1 MSHLARIHSL
11 RSLPQSFEGIL
22 GSLGVLL
29 SSNLAIALLT
39 FGTFALTTR
48 ALSPEGLGL
57 LVLIEA
63 YGRMFD
69 LVLRLEPSQA
79 LIRMAMPHRDA
90 PQALPF
96 RQLVRFGLLLDAG
109 GSVLAALT
117 ALACLP
123 LLSGWFGFDAGT
135 RSLAAL
141 YCLTLL
147 LPAPMT
153 ATALFRL
160 FGHFGTYARINV
172 LTAALRLGA
181 TGALL
186 AAGSGL
192 EAFVLLLCAM
202 SCLDRLAPSLWCWPL
217 LRRKSGPGLL
227 TTPLAGFL
235 RENPGLWSFVVT
247 ANLNV
252 LARNSTRQFDIAA
265 LGGFLG
271 PAELA
276 LYVLA
281 RRFAMLLVRIG
292 APLQLVLYPRMCEL
306 ATHQR
311 PGPLARFVLAFLVAF
326 GVMSACGL
334 AAFGLVGQPAVALA
348 FGPDFVAAVPN
359 ILIQLAGACLLLAG
373 TILHSAAQA
382 LRRTSQLMAIS
393 TLAALAFFLPI
404 PLLVPVHGAL
414 AASTLSLLAALVLAT
429 GNALIVARALPK
441 LHPPETTQ

>member
-1 MSHLARIHSL
+1 MI
-11 RSLPQSFEGIL
+11 
-22 GSLGVLL
+22 L

-90 PQALPF
+90 PHAPPF
-96 RQLVRFGLLLDAG
+96 RRLVRFGLLLDAG
-109 GSVLAALT
+109 GSVVASLT

-135 RSLAAL
+135 QSLAVL

-147 LPAPMT
+147 VPAPMT

-186 AAGSGL
+186 AAGGGL

-217 LRRKSGPGLL
+217 LRRRAGPGLL
-227 TTPLAGFL
+227 RAPLTGLL

-265 LGGFLG
+265 LGGFLS
-271 PAELA
+271 PAELG

-281 RRFAMLLVRIG
+281 RRFAMLVVRIG
-292 APLQLVLYPRMCEL
+292 APMQLVLYPKMCEM
-306 ATHQR
+306 AARHKA
-311 PGPLARFVLAFLVAF
+311 GPLARFVLAFLLAF
-326 GVMSACGL
+326 LGMSACGL
-334 AAFGLVGQPAVALA
+334 AAFALVGRPVVALA

-359 ILIQLAGACLLLAG
+359 ILIQLAGASLLLTG
-373 TILHSAAQA
+373 TIFHSAAQA
-382 LRRTSQLMAIS
+382 LRRTAQLMAVS
-393 TLAALAFFLPI
+393 TLTAAAFFLPI
-404 PLLVPVHGAL
+404 PLVVPAHGAL
-414 AASTLSLLAALVLAT
+414 AASYLSLLAGLVWSA
-429 GNALIVARALPK
+429 GCALIVAHALHTLRHTPTPSRPTT
-441 LHPPETTQ
+441 PPNDPP